1 MIKDNVNMSQQDSE
15 VLALK
20 MMTGDYHDVK
30 MTGQS
35 IDRIFKNGKLV
46 DEIVGHNLVVNSFLN
61 LVMCLLKQQSG
72 YSGVQYWAVG
82 SGASS
87 WDSNMPTPELTA
99 TRLTAEIGRVPI
111 TADELAFL
119 DQDYRVVSIPT
130 NILQISHTFGADD
143 CNGVW
148 REFGIFGGN
157 ATAVLNSGLMIN
169 KRHHSVITKTEE
181 MSIERIMRFTLS
193 LV

>member
-1 MIKDNVNMSQQDSE
+1 MIKDNVNMGQQDSE

-20 MMTGDYHDVK
+20 MMTGDFHDVK

-72 YSGVQYWAVG
+72 YTGIQYWAVG
-82 SGASS
+82 SGAPS
-87 WDSNMPTPELTA
+87 WDTNMPTPELTA

-111 TADELAFL
+111 IPIILNIYDIRPDLAVNL
-119 DQDYRVVSIPT
+119 LLLEPDS
-130 NILQISHTFGADD
+130 NL
-143 CNGVW
+143 
-148 REFGIFGGN
+148 
-157 ATAVLNSGLMIN
+157 AVACLLKIGEYKEVFM
-169 KRHHSVITKTEE
+169 
-181 MSIERIMRFTLS
+181 
-193 LV
+193 